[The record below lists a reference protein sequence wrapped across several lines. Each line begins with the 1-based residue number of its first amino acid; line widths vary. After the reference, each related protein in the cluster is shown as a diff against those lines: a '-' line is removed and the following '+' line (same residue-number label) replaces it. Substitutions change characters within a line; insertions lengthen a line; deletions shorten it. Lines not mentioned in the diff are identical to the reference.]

1 MRKVVV
7 SFKVEDEVLRELDL
21 IAQRKGISRSDAIA
35 EALRRLISKKDMVV
49 MV

>member
-1 MRKVVV
+1 MKVVV
-7 SFKVEDEVLRELDL
+7 SFKVEDEVLRRLDL
-21 IAQRKGISRSDAIA
+21 IAQRKGISRSDAIV